1 MSEVPQR
8 LLVNARVATG
18 NPQRPWADAI
28 LFEGDRVVAV
38 GSSAA
43 LRKRAPQA
51 LLEDAG
57 GKAYDAQG
65 QTLASDEGSNP

>member
-1 MSEVPQR
+1 MTEVPQR

-18 NPQRPWADAI
+18 DPRRPWADAI
-28 LFEGDRVVAV
+28 LFEGDRVVAI

-57 GKAYDAQG
+57 GASYGASG
-65 QTLASDEGSNP
+65 QPLPAGGAED